1 MIVHPRYLPNEHDQ
15 SDLALIK
22 LSKDVT
28 FSKEVMPICLPGSD
42 LFPDTKGFV
51 YVAGWGSTS
60 EATCTTGEYGPDA
73 FTKCQSPFSYMG
85 MTLPNCV
92 NIPSP
97 SSNDKLCSQLVKQ
110 KKLNPFPDK
119 GYTQTD
125 IFDEK
130 GKLLTECF
138 NFPGNPLGPYGW
150 CATCQRD
157 SKPGQPGYCGTSSVV
172 SEKERGKPKPAK
184 GWGYC
189 QKHCAPFYLKNL
201 AAQTVLQEAKLEI
214 LKLSECKKLGASM
227 KVKTNIEL
235 CAAKQVHT
243 MKIILTCNLQVAPF
257 NEFQTIF

>member
-110 KKLNPFPDK
+110 KKK
-119 GYTQTD
+119 
-125 IFDEK
+125 EK
-130 GKLLTECF
+130 G
-138 NFPGNPLGPYGW
+138 
-150 CATCQRD
+150 
-157 SKPGQPGYCGTSSVV
+157 
-172 SEKERGKPKPAK
+172 
-184 GWGYC
+184 
-189 QKHCAPFYLKNL
+189 H
-201 AAQTVLQEAKLEI
+201 
-214 LKLSECKKLGASM
+214 
-227 KVKTNIEL
+227 
-235 CAAKQVHT
+235 
-243 MKIILTCNLQVAPF
+243 
-257 NEFQTIF
+257 